1 MMQTPKEYTKLI
13 LSIILVAVMV
23 LPCYTI
29 AFAKE
34 NPEFVRIGLKYISA
48 APSSCQITGNEDLAV
63 WDFQGTETFYVLN
76 SVKDV
81 SVSVSNGAF
90 SVSGVNNEELTC
102 EAGGVTKKVSEML
115 LNGFSLVSGNYL
127 EYLDSDGTVFDST
140 VKYDGKAYRGGIT
153 FFMNANNTFN
163 VINKL
168 SIDEYTYGVI
178 NGEMGYSNPLEALKA
193 QAVVARSYALTNLGR
208 HDYSGYDLCD
218 STHCQ
223 VYKGYSDEN
232 EKTNMAVNETKNLG
246 IYYENLPVSA
256 FFSKNSGGYTQN
268 VEDVWNDELGYL
280 RGVKDNYSPVYTW
293 NVQFTFSEIE
303 SKLRSAGYNIG
314 NLKSVAIT
322 DNNSS
327 GAVAA
332 MEFTGDNGKVTLLKE
347 KIRTILGMTL
357 IKSTMFNIDEE
368 INTTVA
374 SRGVYV
380 RGFDFS
386 KLTEEKIYVMDA
398 SGKTV
403 ELDKENSFVMDGN
416 LSCKLF
422 ETQPDSSAV
431 TGGVV
436 TFDGLGSGHGVG
448 LPQDSAI
455 EMAKQGFDFREILNY
470 FYTDIEIK

>member
-1 MMQTPKEYTKLI
+1 MQIQKKITRLFVVITLI
-13 LSIILVAVMV
+13 AVMI
-23 LPCYTI
+23 LPNLVTSY
-29 AFAKE
+29 AEE
-34 NPEFVRIGLKYISA
+34 NPEFVRIGLEYISA
-48 APSSCQITGNEDLAV
+48 APSNCQITGNEDLAV
-63 WDFQGTETFYVLN
+63 WDFQGIETFYVLN
-76 SVKDV
+76 NVKVV
-81 SVSVSNGAF
+81 SASVSNGIF
-90 SVSGVNNEELTC
+90 SVTGVNNEELTC
-102 EAGGVTKKVSEML
+102 EAGGVTKKISEML
-115 LNGFSLVSGNYL
+115 LNGFYLVSENYL
-127 EYLDSDGTVFDST
+127 EYLNSDGTVFDS
-140 VKYDGKAYRGGIT
+140 VVYYDGKAYRGGIS

-168 SIDEYTYGVI
+168 SVDEYTYGVI
-178 NGEMGYSNPLEALKA
+178 NGEMGYSNPIEALKA

-232 EKTNMAVNETKNLG
+232 EITNMAVNETKNLG
-246 IYYENLPVSA
+246 IYYENQPVSA

-303 SKLRSAGYNIG
+303 SKLRVAGYNIG

-322 DNNSS
+322 DKNTS

-332 MEFTGDNGKVTLLKE
+332 MEFTGDNGKATLLKE
-347 KIRTILGMTL
+347 KIRSILGMTL
-357 IKSTMFNIDEE
+357 IKSTMFNINEE
-368 INTTVA
+368 MNTTIA

-380 RGFDFS
+380 RGFDLS
-386 KLTEEKIYVMDA
+386 KLTEEKIYVLDA

-422 ETQPDSSAV
+422 ETQPDSAEV

-436 TFDGLGSGHGVG
+436 KFDGLGWGHGVG

>member
-1 MMQTPKEYTKLI
+1 MKTPKIYIKLL
-13 LSIILVAVMV
+13 LSIILVTVMI
-23 LPCYTI
+23 LSYSTSSY
-29 AFAKE
+29 AME
-34 NPEFVRIGLKYISA
+34 SPEFVRIGLNYISA
-48 APSSCQITGNEDLAV
+48 APSSCQISGNEELAL
-63 WDFQGTETFYVLN
+63 WDFQGTENFYVL
-76 SVKDV
+76 
-81 SVSVSNGAF
+81 
-90 SVSGVNNEELTC
+90 SGVKVVSASSLNGVLTVTGSNNEELTC
-102 EAGGVTKKVSEML
+102 EAGGDVKKVSEML

-127 EYLDSDGTVFDST
+127 EYLNSDGTVFDS
-140 VKYDGKAYRGGIT
+140 VVNFDDKAYRGGIS

-163 VINKL
+163 VINEL
-168 SIDEYTYGVI
+168 SVDEYTYGVI
-178 NGEMGYSNPLEALKA
+178 NGEMGYSNPIEALKA

-223 VYKGYSDEN
+223 VYKGYSNEN

-268 VEDVWNDELGYL
+268 VEDVWNEKLGYL
-280 RGVKDNYSPVYTW
+280 RGVKDIYSPVYKW

-303 SKLRSAGYNIG
+303 SKLRAAGYNIG
-314 NLKSVAIT
+314 NLKSVAIK
-322 DNNSS
+322 DKNSS

-332 MEFTGDNGKVTLLKE
+332 MEFTGDNGKATILKE
-347 KIRTILGMTL
+347 KIRSILGMSL
-357 IKSTMFNIDEE
+357 IKSTMFDINEE
-368 INTTVA
+368 MNTTIA

-380 RGFDFS
+380 RGFDLS
-386 KLTEEKIYVMDA
+386 KLMEEKIYVLDD
-398 SGKTV
+398 SGEMV

-422 ETQPDSSAV
+422 EIEFEPSEV

-436 TFDGLGSGHGVG
+436 KFDGLGSGHGVG

-455 EMAKQGFDFREILNY
+455 EMATQGFDFIEILNY